1 MPTLLLLETFISKQ
15 RKEVVHFEMLIKPIC
30 GTTVIYKNVL
40 NLNSELAPRSV
51 KFFFSAAGGGAESKQ
66 NSIMCDPLFEQA
78 EISRQAALIVFN
90 SLCLG
95 L

>member
-1 MPTLLLLETFISKQ
+1 
-15 RKEVVHFEMLIKPIC
+15 MLIKPISK
-30 GTTVIYKNVL
+30 TAIIYKNVL

-66 NSIMCDPLFEQA
+66 NSIMCDPLFEQT

-95 L
+95 LLTDGSKIVPKCDSLLILLK